1 MMNSSV
7 RSCALHFDLV
17 PAAVAVASQTSNTQS
32 FDTFIFGP
40 DAKDS
45 LETAFEKTRFCRVP
59 MMVVMMVITVVIW
72 VSAATDSIFPSFH
85 DNCSA
90 NQPFKLFFFDPFCG
104 TDCVSKSVDGS
115 RGVVSGRL

>member
-90 NQPFKLFFFDPFCG
+90 NQPFKLFFLIPFAVPIASQR
-104 TDCVSKSVDGS
+104 VSDGS
-115 RGVVSGRL
+115 KGVVSGRL